1 MLDSEYLNGFWR
13 DSKKEDPIITY
24 SQPQFLAG
32 RTQLLHI
39 ANSAGQ
45 VVVNRVQYGK
55 RSFPIDGSNLVLG
68 IG

>member
-1 MLDSEYLNGFWR
+1 MLDSEYLNGSWR
-13 DSKKEDPIITY
+13 DRKKEDPIVIY

-32 RTQLLHI
+32 GTQFLHI

-45 VVVNRVQYGK
+45 VVVNRMQYGK
-55 RSFPIDGSNLVLG
+55 RSFPVDGSNLVLG